1 MNRFTKRLTNGTE
14 KLMSHAAKDI
24 FIKSVAQSL
33 PSHAMGVF
41 KMSKGFCEDYEK
53 LIRDFWWGDELDH
66 RKTHWAAWE
75 NITRPKC
82 KGGLGFRDMKLFNQA
97 MLARLAW
104 RLIQKPTSLCARVLK
119 VKYFPHGNLLDTV
132 FARDLSLVW
141 QGVEY
146 GLELLKKGIINR
158 IGDGRNTQFH
168 RDQWIPRSRGLKVT
182 GVKKNTRLR
191 WVNQLIEPA
200 SNQWNIE
207 ILRDLFYEHDVQA
220 ILSIE
225 LPQTQQQDRVA
236 WNYEKNGVFTVKS
249 VYRLALDLKHS
260 NRDIHGCSSLPNGDR
275 PIWNCIWRTEV
286 QPKIRVFAWR
296 AATDTLPTK
305 KNKWRRS
312 LEVDDWCLICGSDV

>member
-1 MNRFTKRLTNGTE
+1 
-14 KLMSHAAKDI
+14 
-24 FIKSVAQSL
+24 
-33 PSHAMGVF
+33 
-41 KMSKGFCEDYEK
+41 
-53 LIRDFWWGDELDH
+53 
-66 RKTHWAAWE
+66 
-75 NITRPKC
+75 
-82 KGGLGFRDMKLFNQA
+82 
-97 MLARLAW
+97 
-104 RLIQKPTSLCARVLK
+104 
-119 VKYFPHGNLLDTV
+119 
-132 FARDLSLVW
+132 
-141 QGVEY
+141 VEY

-225 LPQTQQQDRVA
+225 LPQTQQQDRIA
-236 WNYEKNGVFTVKS
+236 WNYAKNGVFTVKS
-249 VYRLALDLKHS
+249 AYRLALDLKHS

-296 AATDTLPTK
+296 AATDTLPTR

-312 LEVDDWCLICGSDV
+312 LEVDDRCLICGRDVEDAHHAIIRCTKAAALRETMRNYWKLPDEKCFRYTGNDWLQVLLGSVDENTRAKILLLLWRSWHLRNDCIHNDGK